1 MKKSELRQLIKEEI
15 KNIMNTK
22 SIMNTKDDGK
32 SGYGEVMR
40 KFIDKMTG
48 GRIPDLSIKNTY
60 KVKSKKDIKE
70 TPEEFPATTAKR
82 ELETLRPEIEAI
94 VNNTELVTKDEKEK
108 AYNKLLDREGYSEEV
123 KQYMRRAIS
132 GALFRQSGALFRQNL
147 NK

>member
-1 MKKSELRQLIKEEI
+1 MKKSELKKIIKEEI
-15 KNIMNTK
+15 KDIMNTK
-22 SIMNTKDDGK
+22 SIMNTKDDGA

-40 KFIDKMTG
+40 KLTDKMTG
-48 GRIPDLSIKNTY
+48 GRIPDLTIKNTY

-70 TPEEFPATTAKR
+70 TPGEFPATTAKR

-132 GALFRQSGALFRQNL
+132 GALFRQNL